1 MKDTRT
7 IAKRIIFTLLLLV
20 VIGWYF
26 FPVYWALITSFKTPL
41 DLMSSRPIFF
51 PQKMTL
57 SSYEDVFLRS
67 KFPYYLRSSI
77 IIASMVTIITLILAT
92 GAAYSLSRLNFR
104 GKRLFSNLILLVYL
118 FPGILLVVPIFKMM
132 TTIGLYDLLPS
143 VILVHVTIT
152 LPFCI
157 WTLSTFFDQIPPSLE
172 DAARVDGASKL
183 SVLHKL
189 YLPLIGPGLVT
200 SAIFSFVA
208 SWNEYIFPL
217 ILLATPEKKTIPVGI
232 AGWAASYT
240 IDWGQITA
248 AVICSIIPVAILIQF
263 IGRYFVA
270 GLSGAIKG

>member
-20 VIGWYF
+20 VIGWYS
-26 FPVYWALITSFKTPL
+26 FPVYWTLITSFKTPL

-51 PQKMTL
+51 PQKITL
-57 SSYEDVFLRS
+57 SSYEDIFLRS
-67 KFPYYLRSSI
+67 KFPYYLRSSM
-77 IIASMVTIITLILAT
+77 IIASMVTIITLVLAT

-172 DAARVDGASKL
+172 DAARVDGATKL
-183 SVLHKL
+183 SVLYKL
-189 YLPLIGPGLVT
+189 YLPLIRPGLVT

-217 ILLATPEKKTIPVGI
+217 ILLSTPEKKTIPVGI
-232 AGWAASYT
+232 AGWASSYT

-248 AVICSIIPVAILIQF
+248 AVILAIIPVIILIQL
-263 IGRYFVA
+263 IGRRFVA
-270 GLSGAIKG
+270 GLSG

>member
-1 MKDTRT
+1 MKDAKT
-7 IAKRIIFTLLLLV
+7 ISKRIIFTLLLLV

-172 DAARVDGASKL
+172 DAARVDGATKL
-183 SVLHKL
+183 SVLYKL
-189 YLPLIGPGLVT
+189 YLPLVRPGLVT

-208 SWNEYIFPL
+208 SWNDYIFPL
-217 ILLATPEKKTIPVGI
+217 ILLATPEKKTIPGGI

-270 GLSGAIKG
+270 GLSGAVKG

>member
-1 MKDTRT
+1 
-7 IAKRIIFTLLLLV
+7 LV

-41 DLMSSRPIFF
+41 DLMSSRPTFF
-51 PQKMTL
+51 PKKMTL
-57 SSYEDVFLRS
+57 SSYEDVLLRS
-67 KFPYYLRSSI
+67 KFLYYLRSSI
-77 IIASMVTIITLILAT
+77 IIASGVTIITLILAT
-92 GAAYSLSRLNFR
+92 GAAYSLSRLNFK

-118 FPGILLVVPIFKMM
+118 FPGILLAVPIFKMM
-132 TTIGLYDLLPS
+132 TKIGLYDMLPS
-143 VILVHVTIT
+143 VVLVHVMIT

-157 WTLSTFFDQIPPSLE
+157 WTLRTFFDQIPRSLE
-172 DAARVDGASKL
+172 DAARIDGASKL
-183 SVLHKL
+183 SVLYKL

-217 ILLATPEKKTIPVGI
+217 ILLSTPEKKTIPVGI
-232 AGWAASYT
+232 AGWASSYT

-248 AVICSIIPVAILIQF
+248 AVILAIIPVIILIRL
-263 IGRYFVA
+263 IGRRFVA

>member
-7 IAKRIIFTLLLLV
+7 IAKRIIFALLLLV

-26 FPVYWALITSFKTPL
+26 FPVYWTLITSFKTPL

-77 IIASMVTIITLILAT
+77 IIASMVTIITLVLAT

-183 SVLHKL
+183 SVLYKL
-189 YLPLIGPGLVT
+189 YLPLVRPGLVT

-270 GLSGAIKG
+270 GLSGAVKG

>member
-183 SVLHKL
+183 SVLYKL
-189 YLPLIGPGLVT
+189 YLPLIRPGLVT

>member
-26 FPVYWALITSFKTPL
+26 FPVYWTLITSFKTPL

-67 KFPYYLRSSI
+67 KFPYYLRSSM

-183 SVLHKL
+183 SVLYKL
-189 YLPLIGPGLVT
+189 YLPLVRPGLVT

-270 GLSGAIKG
+270 GLSGAVKG

>member
-1 MKDTRT
+1 MKDAKT
-7 IAKRIIFTLLLLV
+7 IPKRIIFTLLLLV

-41 DLMSSRPIFF
+41 DLMSSRPTFF
-51 PQKMTL
+51 PKKMTL
-57 SSYEDVFLRS
+57 SSYEDVLLRS
-67 KFPYYLRSSI
+67 KFLYYLRSSI
-77 IIASMVTIITLILAT
+77 IIASGVTIITLILAT
-92 GAAYSLSRLNFR
+92 GAAYSLSRLNFK

-118 FPGILLVVPIFKMM
+118 FPGILLAVPIFKMM
-132 TTIGLYDLLPS
+132 TKIGLYDMLPS
-143 VILVHVTIT
+143 VVLVHVTIT

-157 WTLSTFFDQIPPSLE
+157 WTLRTFFDQIPRSLE
-172 DAARVDGASKL
+172 DAARIDGASKL
-183 SVLHKL
+183 SVLYKL

-217 ILLATPEKKTIPVGI
+217 ILLSTPEKKTIPVGI
-232 AGWAASYT
+232 AGWASSYT

-248 AVICSIIPVAILIQF
+248 AVILAIIPVIILIQL
-263 IGRYFVA
+263 IGRRFVA

>member
-26 FPVYWALITSFKTPL
+26 FPVYWTLITSFKTPL

-57 SSYEDVFLRS
+57 SSYEDVFFRS

-77 IIASMVTIITLILAT
+77 IIASTVTIITLILAT

-183 SVLHKL
+183 SVLYKL
-189 YLPLIGPGLVT
+189 YLPLVRPGLVT

-208 SWNEYIFPL
+208 SWNDYIFPL

-270 GLSGAIKG
+270 GLSGAVKG

>member
-1 MKDTRT
+1 MKDKRT

-26 FPVYWALITSFKTPL
+26 FPVYWTLITSFKTPL

-67 KFPYYLRSSI
+67 KFPYYLRSSM

-183 SVLHKL
+183 SVLYKL
-189 YLPLIGPGLVT
+189 YLPLVRPGLVT

-248 AVICSIIPVAILIQF
+248 AAICSIIPVAILIQF

-270 GLSGAIKG
+270 GLSGAVKG

>member
-1 MKDTRT
+1 MKDPRK
-7 IAKRIIFTLLLLV
+7 IPKKIVLTLLLLV

-51 PQKMTL
+51 PKKMTL

-92 GAAYSLSRLNFR
+92 GAAYSLSRFSFR

-132 TTIGLYDLLPS
+132 TTVGLYDLLPS

-183 SVLHKL
+183 SVLYKL

-240 IDWGQITA
+240 INWGQITA
-248 AVICSIIPVAILIQF
+248 AVICSIIPVAVLIQF